1 MATRRRGAAS
11 LDDLKARLGYNE
23 PTAPSADEPTQ
34 QSEVEGE
41 ATAVRMPGDGSAV
54 PPAASAGGAP
64 APAYVPPSDDAG
76 IFDEDY
82 SQAVAEE
89 ETFNYDPHQTDKDIK
104 PPASKT
110 FMATLL
116 ACAATLI
123 LGLVVGVV
131 GTANN
136 TSRALENATTADAG
150 TVLDAVRPV
159 ASRLGLLNADLS
171 AMPAESTYVAGFED
185 RLRGEYTGQD
195 LPVVDPALIAS
206 AKTLMVFNDVLG
218 RQLIEY
224 AVATSYLA
232 STVERH
238 LRSTSADT
246 DEIGSLQAASADATN
261 YGIAIEFETLLGRFQ
276 SFIENAEENP
286 FTPIAAERV
295 TYENLV
301 MVIEGEGDEQREF
314 YTVTT
319 ATGDTINVLIH
330 DLVLMPT
337 EQLLPPVSS
346 ENALDRYLA
355 RAGQI
360 KELLTQVT
368 AMQTEL
374 QSQLEDISDNQI
386 YFTF

>member
-1 MATRRRGAAS
+1 
-11 LDDLKARLGYNE
+11 
-23 PTAPSADEPTQ
+23 
-34 QSEVEGE
+34 
-41 ATAVRMPGDGSAV
+41 MPGDGSAV